1 MFKYNSD
8 KWNYNGRLKHIYF
21 NTNNLFK
28 NSYSKRQIQI
38 TIFGIQ
44 ILISKTEVKFPVLKY
59 QFSDLNF
66 KRKTE
71 IKILN

>member
-8 KWNYNGRLKHIYF
+8 EWNYNGRLKHIYF

-44 ILISKTEVKFPVLKY
+44 ILVSKTEVKFPVLKY